1 MTFFQTRKR
10 KGPPEALLKIIFGR
24 RYIKPQIHV
33 DLFRTRISERSAG
46 GFAQIHLGQQYL
58 RLRWALTLSTH
69 KRRKGPLEV
78 VPKFILGRNILASYR
93 HLTLSKHKIW
103 KDPPEAL
110 PKFILGRDDLSL
122 KSVFDFFQTIKMEK
136 SAGGSAQVLF
146 RAAILWPQIGMDS
159 FHSQKMEKSA
169 GGSAHIYLGQKYL
182 SLKSIFDFS
191 KL

>member
-58 RLRWALTLSTH
+58 RLRWELTLSTH

-78 VPKFILGRNILASYR
+78 VPKFILGRNILASYW

-136 SAGGSAQVLF
+136 SAGGSAQ
-146 RAAILWPQIGMDS
+146 
-159 FHSQKMEKSA
+159 
-169 GGSAHIYLGQKYL
+169 IYFGQKYL
-182 SLKSIFDFS
+182 SLNRYLTFPNYKNGKVRRRLCPNLFWAEIIKPLSGI
-191 KL
+191 